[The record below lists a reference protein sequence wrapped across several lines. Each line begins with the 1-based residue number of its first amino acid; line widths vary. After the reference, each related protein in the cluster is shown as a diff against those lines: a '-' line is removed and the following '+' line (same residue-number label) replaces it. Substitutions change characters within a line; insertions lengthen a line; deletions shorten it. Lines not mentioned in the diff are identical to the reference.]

1 MFMSVSLSVPLS
13 LPVAMTTYVR
23 AQSQRS
29 FSCSCPFMWPIPC
42 PSLCPCPYTCS
53 GRCPSPCTC
62 SWHCQCRWGCWHQ
75 CQCQCQCQYQSRC
88 CVGDT
93 HIGAASSD
101 EADLHI
107 KSSTGP
113 PTSRDPHPSSL
124 PLEAYSN
131 MTSSILRT
139 V

>member
-1 MFMSVSLSVPLS
+1 MIVTVTCDHEADNKLSRVGGGFYINLF
-13 LPVAMTTYVR
+13 LP
-23 AQSQRS
+23 
-29 FSCSCPFMWPIPC
+29 
-42 PSLCPCPYTCS
+42 S
-53 GRCPSPCTC
+53 GTLYIQMYY
-62 SWHCQCRWGCWHQ
+62 HK
-75 CQCQCQCQYQSRC
+75 

-101 EADLHI
+101 EADLHF

-131 MTSSILRT
+131 TTSSILRT

>member
-1 MFMSVSLSVPLS
+1 M
-13 LPVAMTTYVR
+13 A
-23 AQSQRS
+23 
-29 FSCSCPFMWPIPC
+29 SCDFDLYKKMEN
-42 PSLCPCPYTCS
+42 T
-53 GRCPSPCTC
+53 
-62 SWHCQCRWGCWHQ
+62 
-75 CQCQCQCQYQSRC
+75 

-101 EADLHI
+101 EADLHF

-113 PTSRDPHPSSL
+113 PPSRDPHPSSL

-131 MTSSILRT
+131 TTSSILRT